1 MAATAYSIVA
11 GDPSYFDTTI
21 RIAAEGVLTVSG
33 TTTSA
38 QRWLDA
44 TSTVTVA
51 DGRLTIHNAAGAAV
65 NEICFVEIAP
75 R

>member
-1 MAATAYSIVA
+1 MA
-11 GDPSYFDTTI
+11 GDPSHFDN
-21 RIAAEGVLTVSG
+21 RVGIAAEGVLTVSG

-51 DGRLTIHNAAGAAV
+51 DGRLTIGNAAGAVV
-65 NEICFVEIAP
+65 NKICFIEITP